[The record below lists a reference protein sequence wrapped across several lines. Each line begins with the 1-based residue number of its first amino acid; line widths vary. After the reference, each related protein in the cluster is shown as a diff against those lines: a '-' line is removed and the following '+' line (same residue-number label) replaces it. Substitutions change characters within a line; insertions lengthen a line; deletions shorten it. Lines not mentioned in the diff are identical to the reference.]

1 MRRWHLVCFA
11 LLAVVALACESGGAA
26 TGSGGGTPTGKPKRG
41 YPASMAALGDS
52 ITAGVGSCLTQ
63 VACSRNSWSTGGG
76 SSVESHYNRI
86 RAANDKI
93 RGNSDNYAVP
103 GAHAEAIAGQA
114 DRAVQAKAQ
123 YVTLMIGVN
132 DACTS
137 RVDDMTSVR
146 DFRAAIDAG
155 LAKLKKG
162 LPKSRILMVSVPD
175 VYRLWQLGKDDE
187 RAVRA
192 WRRGVC
198 QSLLAKPTSTA
209 DVDDQRRKQVRDR
222 LDDYN
227 EQLRR
232 ACKAYGK
239 RCRWDGGAVH
249 AVRFNLDLVTK
260 LDYFHPNAEGQ
271 NRIADVTYPGR
282 FTW

>member
-1 MRRWHLVCFA
+1 MRRWHLVCIA
-11 LLAVVALACESGGAA
+11 LLAVFALACEGGGGGATPA
-26 TGSGGGTPTGKPKRG
+26 PTGKPKRG
-41 YPASMAALGDS
+41 YPASIGALGDS
-52 ITAGVGSCLTQ
+52 ITAGFGSCLTL

-76 SSVESHYNRI
+76 SSVESHYLRI
-86 RAANDKI
+86 REANNKI
-93 RGNSDNYAVP
+93 KGNTGNYAVP
-103 GAHAEAIAGQA
+103 GAHAEALAGQA
-114 DRAVQAKAQ
+114 DQAVQAKAQ
-123 YVTLMIGVN
+123 YVTVMIGVN

-146 DFRAAIDAG
+146 DFRAGIDAG
-155 LAKLKKG
+155 LTKLKKG
-162 LPKSRILMVSVPD
+162 LPKSRILVVSVPD
-175 VYRLWQLGKDDE
+175 VYRLWELGKDDE

-198 QSLLAKPTSTA
+198 QSLLASPTSTA
-209 DVDDQRRKQVRDR
+209 DADDERRDRVRDR

-227 EQLRR
+227 DQLQQ

-249 AVRFNLDLVTK
+249 AVRFTLKLVSK
-260 LDYFHPNAEGQ
+260 LDYFHPNAAGQ
-271 NRIADVTYPGR
+271 NRIAEVTYPGR

>member
-11 LLAVVALACESGGAA
+11 VLAVVALACEGGGGGA
-26 TGSGGGTPTGKPKRG
+26 TPTPSSKPKRG

-52 ITAGVGSCLTQ
+52 ITAGVGSCLTL

-76 SSVESHYNRI
+76 SSVESHYQRI
-86 RAANDKI
+86 REANNKI
-93 RGNSDNYAVP
+93 KGNSDNYAVP
-103 GAHAEAIAGQA
+103 GAHVEAIAEQA
-114 DRAVQAKAQ
+114 DRAVRAKAQ
-123 YVTLMIGVN
+123 YVTVMIGVN

-146 DFRAAIDAG
+146 EFRAGVDAG

-162 LPKSRILMVSVPD
+162 LPKSRILVVSLPD

-192 WRRGVC
+192 WSRGVC

-209 DVDDQRRKQVRDR
+209 EADDQRRERVRDR

-227 EQLRR
+227 DQLQQ

-249 AVRFNLDLVTK
+249 AVRFSLSLVNK
-260 LDYFHPNAEGQ
+260 LDYFHPNAAGQ

>member
-1 MRRWHLVCFA
+1 MRRWHVVCFA
-11 LLAVVALACESGGAA
+11 LLAIVALACEGGGGGGGA
-26 TGSGGGTPTGKPKRG
+26 TPGGTGEPKRG

-52 ITAGVGSCLTQ
+52 ITAGYGSCLTL

-76 SSVESHYNRI
+76 SSVESHYDRI
-86 RAANDKI
+86 REANNKV
-93 RGNSDNYAVP
+93 RGNNDNYAVP
-103 GAHAEAIAGQA
+103 GAHAEALAGQA
-114 DRAVQAKAQ
+114 DRAVQAEAQ
-123 YVTLMIGVN
+123 YVTVMIGVN

-137 RVDDMTSVR
+137 RVDDMTSVKQ
-146 DFRAAIDAG
+146 FRAGLDAG

-162 LPKSRILMVSVPD
+162 LPKSRVLMVSLPD
-175 VYRLWQLGKDDE
+175 VYRLWQVGKDDE
-187 RAVRA
+187 RAVRS

-209 DVDDQRRKQVRDR
+209 DADDQRRKQVRDR

-227 EQLRR
+227 DQLRR

-249 AVRFNLDLVTK
+249 AVRFKLDLVSK
-260 LDYFHPNAEGQ
+260 LDYFHPNAAGQ
-271 NRIADVTYPGR
+271 DRIADVTYPGR

>member
-1 MRRWHLVCFA
+1 MAV
-11 LLAVVALACESGGAA
+11 LAVFALACEGGGGGGAA
-26 TGSGGGTPTGKPKRG
+26 PAETSKPKRG
-41 YPASMAALGDS
+41 YPISMAALGDS
-52 ITAGVGSCLTQ
+52 ITAGYGSCLTL

-86 RAANDKI
+86 REANNKI
-93 RGNSDNYAVP
+93 KGNTDNYAVP
-103 GAHAEAIAGQA
+103 GARADAIAAQA
-114 DRAVQAKAQ
+114 DQAVQAKAQ
-123 YVTLMIGVN
+123 YVTIMIGVN

-146 DFRAAIDAG
+146 EFRAGIDAG

-162 LPKSRILMVSVPD
+162 LAKSRILMVSLPD
-175 VYRLWQLGKDDE
+175 VYRLWQVGKDDE

-192 WRRGVC
+192 WQRGVC
-198 QSLLAKPTSTA
+198 QSLLGKPTSTA
-209 DVDDQRRKQVRDR
+209 RTDDKRRKRVRDR
-222 LDDYN
+222 LDDYD
-227 EQLRR
+227 EQLQQ

-249 AVRFNLDLVTK
+249 AVRFNLNLVTK

-271 NRIADVTYPGR
+271 NRIADATYPGR